1 MPVYDLCV
9 VIPTYNERDNIAP
22 LLGRLRVTL
31 GGIRYEVIFVDD
43 DSLDG
48 TAEAVRTAAEGLV
61 NIRVLKRIK
70 RRGLASAC
78 IEGMLATSATY
89 LAVMDADMQHDER
102 VLPQM
107 LERIERGNLDL
118 VVGSRNIE
126 GGSMESMAPWRAF
139 LSRAG
144 RRLCRVDQLADP
156 MSGFFV
162 IRRAAFEGIAHRLS
176 GIGFKILLDIVLSGR
191 GELRIAEVPYH
202 FRPREHGQSK
212 LDVVEGLAYLE
223 LLLDKLMGGVIPAR
237 FVLYCAVGAVGVGV
251 HLLLLWSFL
260 RLAGFGFVRAQ
271 AIATLLVMV
280 LNYVMNNA
288 FTWRDRKQ
296 RGWRFWSGMAS
307 YVLACSVGAVVN
319 VAVSG
324 KAAHGGMPWAL
335 AGITG
340 LMFSAVWN
348 YGVTSVLTWRHQ
360 RERGTAPGRMPTAR
374 EDPSVSAS
382 SANSGI

>member
-1 MPVYDLCV
+1 MPAYDLCV
-9 VIPTYNERDNIAP
+9 VIPTFNERDNVAP
-22 LLGRLRVTL
+22 LLERLRATL
-31 GGIRYEVIFVDD
+31 EGIRYEIIFVDD
-43 DSLDG
+43 DSPDG
-48 TAEAVRTAAEGLV
+48 TADAVRAAAGDRANV
-61 NIRVLKRIK
+61 RVMERMK
-70 RRGLASAC
+70 RRGLSSAC

-89 LAVMDADMQHDER
+89 VAVMDADMQHDER

-107 LERIERGNLDL
+107 LEKIEHEKLDL

-162 IRRAAFEGIAHRLS
+162 MRRTSFEGVAHRLS

-191 GELRIAEVPYH
+191 GELKIAEVPYH
-202 FRPREHGQSK
+202 FRPREHGESK

-223 LLLDKLMGGVIPAR
+223 LLLDKWLGGVIPAR

-260 RLAGFGFVRAQ
+260 RGVRMDFVEAQ
-271 AIATLLVMV
+271 AMATLLVMM
-280 LNYVMNNA
+280 LNYAVNNSV
-288 FTWRDRKQ
+288 TWRDRKR
-296 RGWRFWSGMAS
+296 RGWRFWTGMAS
-307 YVLACSVGAVVN
+307 YCLACSIGAVVN

-324 KAAHGGMPWAL
+324 EAQRGGMPWAI
-335 AGITG
+335 AGVTG

-348 YGVTSVLTWRHQ
+348 YGVTSIVTWRYQ
-360 RERGTAPGRMPTAR
+360 REGVRVQHDALHG
-374 EDPSVSAS
+374 SAGAAVRAS
-382 SANSGI
+382 RHS

>member
-1 MPVYDLCV
+1 MPAYDLCV
-9 VIPTYNERDNIAP
+9 VIPTFNERDNVAP
-22 LLGRLRVTL
+22 LLERLRATL
-31 GGIRYEVIFVDD
+31 EGIRYEIIFVDD
-43 DSLDG
+43 DSPDG
-48 TAEAVRTAAEGLV
+48 TADAVRAAAGDRANV
-61 NIRVLKRIK
+61 RVMERMK
-70 RRGLASAC
+70 RRGLSSAC

-89 LAVMDADMQHDER
+89 VAVMDADMQHDER

-107 LERIERGNLDL
+107 LEKIEHEKLDL

-162 IRRAAFEGIAHRLS
+162 MRRTSFEGVAHRLS

-191 GELRIAEVPYH
+191 GELKIAEVPYH
-202 FRPREHGQSK
+202 FRPREHGESK

-223 LLLDKLMGGVIPAR
+223 LLLDKWLGGVIPAR

-260 RLAGFGFVRAQ
+260 RGVRMDFVEAQ
-271 AIATLLVMV
+271 ATATLLVMM
-280 LNYVMNNA
+280 LNYAVNNSV
-288 FTWRDRKQ
+288 TWRDRKR
-296 RGWRFWSGMAS
+296 RGWRFWTGMAS
-307 YVLACSVGAVVN
+307 YCLACSIGAVVN

-324 KAAHGGMPWAL
+324 EAQRGGMPWAI
-335 AGITG
+335 AGVTG

-348 YGVTSVLTWRHQ
+348 YGVTSIVTWRYQ
-360 RERGTAPGRMPTAR
+360 REGVRVQHDALHG
-374 EDPSVSAS
+374 SAGAAVRAS
-382 SANSGI
+382 RHS